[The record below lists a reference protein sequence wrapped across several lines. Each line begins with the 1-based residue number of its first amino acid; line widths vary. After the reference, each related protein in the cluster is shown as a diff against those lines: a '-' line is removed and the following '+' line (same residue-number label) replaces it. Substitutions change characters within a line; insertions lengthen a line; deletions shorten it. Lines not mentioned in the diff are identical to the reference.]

1 MKSRKI
7 ISITSMLMLSILFV
21 GCTRDNIDVNIVLED
36 ASIED
41 TFEYPDNSGLE
52 EFGEIA
58 DGNFSVNIE
67 EGLSYESKTV
77 DFGAGKVDVPSDWD
91 ELDLGGLK
99 MYFFDEMK
107 GNANILSESMYG
119 LTSSEYMELAEQ
131 SVLSTLYTNDVESGF
146 KSVNGVDVYT
156 LEYIQEMEGQKV
168 YTYQPTVFK
177 DGKAYIL
184 TIGSLDE
191 SVVDNYK
198 TIAEEIITTVR

>member
-1 MKSRKI
+1 
-7 ISITSMLMLSILFV
+7 MLMLSILFI
-21 GCTRDNIDVNIVLED
+21 GCTRDNIDVNIVLD
-36 ASIED
+36 DTSIED

-77 DFGAGKVDVPSDWD
+77 DFGAGKVDIPSDWD

-107 GNANILSESMYG
+107 GNANILSESTYG
-119 LTSSEYMELAEQ
+119 LTPSEYMELAKQ
-131 SVLSTLYTNDVESGF
+131 SVLSTLYTSDVESGF

-177 DGKAYIL
+177 DDTAYIL

-191 SVVDNYK
+191 SVVDNCK